1 MALNKDMSVSPPSGF
16 IGRSKG
22 DTIQADYGPYDGER
36 LLRLIRPAEE

>member
-22 DTIQADYGPYDGER
+22 DTVQADDGER